1 MSITSSLGIMDFWK
15 MPMAAGEFDMA
26 DDDKALARKL
36 AEQKQSSEAR
46 PVAVQWPP
54 ARPADLETEDTS
66 AARLLAAKSGA
77 SGDASGGASSTGRGN
92 RRRGGKGDKPEG
104 AGATAS
110 SPEKGSPPSSAEKS
124 SGKRDDGWLPK
135 AEYEAKKRE
144 ERARRQREKQQAG
157 SSGEQSHGGGG
168 GGGKGQG
175 GKDEKSKEEEGQ
187 RKGRGGWGANRD
199 GWQDVMMTMPKRP
212 PPVEETAD
220 VKAARAT
227 EEAKLHARDVL
238 RAASTAEEL
247 RKAVVV
253 AREAGLVQEV
263 QVAERKLAKME
274 AA

>member
-1 MSITSSLGIMDFWK
+1 LSITSSLGIMDFWK
-15 MPMAAGEFDMA
+15 MPMAVGEFDMA
-26 DDDKALARKL
+26 DDDKALAQKV

-46 PVAVQWPP
+46 LVAVQWPP
-54 ARPADLETEDTS
+54 ARPADLETEETS
-66 AARLLAAKSGA
+66 AARQLAGKSG
-77 SGDASGGASSTGRGN
+77 ASGGASSTGRGN

-104 AGATAS
+104 AGVTAA
-110 SPEKGSPPSSAEKS
+110 SPEKGPRPSSAEKS

-144 ERARRQREKQQAG
+144 ERARRQREKHQAG
-157 SSGEQSHGGGG
+157 FSGEQSHGGGG